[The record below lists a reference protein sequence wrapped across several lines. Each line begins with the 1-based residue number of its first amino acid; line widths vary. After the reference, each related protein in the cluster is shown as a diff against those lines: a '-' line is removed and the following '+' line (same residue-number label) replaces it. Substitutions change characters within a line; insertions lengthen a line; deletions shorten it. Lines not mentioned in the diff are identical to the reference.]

1 MALIAVRFFA
11 LFDSLVN
18 FVYCE
23 KPKIAMIIKKVAT
36 TKSSIIVK
44 PFRLFMNVII
54 ANLVTNRYNKGSN

>member
-1 MALIAVRFFA
+1 MAFRAVRFFV

-18 FVYCE
+18 LVYCE
-23 KPKIAMIIKKVAT
+23 KPKIAIMIKKVAT

-54 ANLVTNRYNKGSN
+54 ANIVTNRYNKGSN

>member
-1 MALIAVRFFA
+1 MALIAVRFLA

-23 KPKIAMIIKKVAT
+23 KPNIAIMIKKVAT
-36 TKSSIIVK
+36 TRSSIIVK

-54 ANLVTNRYNKGSN
+54 ANIVTNRYNKGSN